1 LRKGGIGDSRTVTYD
16 NLKRL
21 VFDDPTLQLGL
32 DDFGPAIDS
41 FNINEHLIRCNR
53 GAIAPHDGRN
63 RYGSNNTG
71 RNCRRGMLSDK
82 GWADLRPQEIR
93 WAFCEGGRNRG
104 IKNPNQTR
112 IMDWVGSANFRP
124 VGRPDNVTIRPPR
137 YSIKLEP
144 NKTFAGRTETGRV
157 GCKFCKSHKVVKNG
171 KRGQK
176 QLYLCKECGH
186 QFIDNGCFPRMRT
199 HAKAISAALEAYFDG
214 LSLSKI
220 TNLLRR
226 VFQITVNRSTIWEW
240 IQKYVPL
247 VKKLIGK
254 LTVDAAHSWHVD
266 ETVVKVG
273 GKLHWFWDGIDYD
286 TRFIVNGLLTRT
298 RTILGAKKFFADAK
312 HQVGGKAPE
321 WIVTDGCGVYRRG
334 VSKTFWRKVQ
344 LGECKLVQK
353 QGLRA
358 RVGELSNN
366 IIERF
371 HNTLKD
377 RVKILRGFG
386 NHSGAR
392 NALDGFVIQYN
403 FLRRHMA
410 LIGRTPAEAARL
422 KLPIENGWGDLIQ
435 WAII

>member
-1 LRKGGIGDSRTVTYD
+1 
-16 NLKRL
+16 
-21 VFDDPTLQLGL
+21 
-32 DDFGPAIDS
+32 
-41 FNINEHLIRCNR
+41 
-53 GAIAPHDGRN
+53 
-63 RYGSNNTG
+63 
-71 RNCRRGMLSDK
+71 M
-82 GWADLRPQEIR
+82 
-93 WAFCEGGRNRG
+93 
-104 IKNPNQTR
+104 
-112 IMDWVGSANFRP
+112 NFRP
-124 VGRPDNVTIRPPR
+124 VGRPDNMPIRPPR
-137 YSIKLEP
+137 YNIKLEP

-157 GCKFCKSHKVVKNG
+157 GCKFCKSHKIVKNG
-171 KRGQK
+171 KRGDK
-176 QLYLCKECGH
+176 QLYICKECGH

-199 HAKAISAALEAYFDG
+199 DAKAVSAALEAYFDG
-214 LSLSKI
+214 LSLAKI
-220 TNLLRR
+220 TNPLKR
-226 VFQITVNRSTIWEW
+226 VFRIIVDRSTVWSW

-247 VKKLIGK
+247 VKKLINK

-298 RTILGAKKFFADAK
+298 RTILGAK

-358 RVGELSNN
+358 RIGELSNN

-377 RVKILRGFG
+377 RIKILRGYG
-386 NHSGAR
+386 SLQGAR

-403 FLRRHMA
+403 FLRPHMS
-410 LIGRTPAEAARL
+410 LLGRTPAKAAGLR
-422 KLPIENGWGDLIQ
+422 LPIEHGWGDLIQ
-435 WAII
+435 WGIMN